1 MLSSYGHM
9 AATLM
14 KKNKAY
20 KLVKLSQSD
29 DDRGDHDEADEGDCA
44 VREGQKLERKRTSQC
59 LPRRWEKSKR

>member
-1 MLSSYGHM
+1 M

-44 VREGQKLERKRTSQC
+44 VPEGQKLERKRPPCVFLEDGKNQNAEG
-59 LPRRWEKSKR
+59 RKVQ